1 MKAKTKEKSDQTKNK
16 IIRHVYR
23 LPIEEEDKVA
33 IEINGTN
40 YEVINLGAN
49 GIGILV
55 DEESTFTAGQQL
67 DGIKLQLDTDHL
79 QLQGRIVHVSPRN
92 FQLICGIEF
101 IKMGTDNEGKMLNF
115 LRSQK
120 DNLFG
125 GK

>member
-1 MKAKTKEKSDQTKNK
+1 MKAKAKEQPGQAKSK

-33 IEINGTN
+33 IEINGSN
-40 YEVINLGAN
+40 YEVINLGAD
-49 GIGILV
+49 GVGILV
-55 DEESTFTAGQQL
+55 EEENAFAAGQQL
-67 DGIKLQLDTDHL
+67 DAIKLQLDTDHL
-79 QLQGRIVHVSPRN
+79 QLRGRVVQVSPRD

-101 IKMGTDNEGKMLNF
+101 IKMGKENEGTMLNF
-115 LRSQK
+115 LRRHR

>member
-1 MKAKTKEKSDQTKNK
+1 MKAKTKEQPEQTKNK

-33 IEINGTN
+33 IAINGTN

-49 GIGILV
+49 GVGILV
-55 DEESTFTAGQQL
+55 DEESAFAAGQQL
-67 DGIKLQLDTDHL
+67 DGIKLQLDTDYL
-79 QLQGRIVHVSPRN
+79 QLQGRIVHVSPRD

-101 IKMGTDNEGKMLNF
+101 IKMGKDNEGKMLNF
-115 LRSQK
+115 LRRQR
-120 DNLFG
+120 DNFFG

>member
-1 MKAKTKEKSDQTKNK
+1 MKAKTKEQPAKTKNK

-49 GIGILV
+49 GVGILV
-55 DEESTFTAGQQL
+55 DEESTLAADQQL
-67 DGIKLQLDTDHL
+67 EGIKLQLDTDHL
-79 QLQGRIVHVSPRN
+79 QLRGRVVHVSPRD

-101 IKMGTDNEGKMLNF
+101 IKMGKENEGTMLNF
-115 LRSQK
+115 LRRHR

>member
-1 MKAKTKEKSDQTKNK
+1 MKAKTKEQTEQSKNK

-23 LPIEEEDKVA
+23 LPIEDEDKVA
-33 IEINGTN
+33 IEIGGTS
-40 YEVINLGAN
+40 YEVINLGAH

-55 DEESTFTAGQQL
+55 DEENAFTAGQQL
-67 DGIKLQLDTDHL
+67 EAIKLQLDSEHL
-79 QLQGRIVHVSPRN
+79 QLQGRVVHVSPRD

-101 IKMGTDNEGKMLNF
+101 IKMGKENEKAMLNF
-115 LRSQK
+115 LRRQR

>member
-1 MKAKTKEKSDQTKNK
+1 MKAKTKTQPEQAKNK

-33 IEINGTN
+33 IEINGTS

-55 DEESTFTAGQQL
+55 DEESSFTAGQQL
-67 DGIKLQLDTDHL
+67 DGIKLQLDTDQL
-79 QLQGRIVHVSPRN
+79 QLQGRVVHVSPRD

-101 IKMGTDNEGKMLNF
+101 IKMGKEKEGAMLHF
-115 LRSQK
+115 LRRHR

>member
-1 MKAKTKEKSDQTKNK
+1 MKAKAKEQPKQTKNK

-23 LPIEEEDKVA
+23 LPVEDADKVA

-40 YEVINLGAN
+40 YEVINLAEDGV
-49 GIGILV
+49 GIVV
-55 DEESTFTAGQQL
+55 DEESAFAAGQQL
-67 DGIKLQLDTDHL
+67 DAIKLQLDTDHL
-79 QLQGRIVHVSPRN
+79 QLRGRVVQVSPRD

-101 IKMGTDNEGKMLNF
+101 IKMGKENEGTMLNF
-115 LRSQK
+115 LRRRR